1 MRSFE
6 IFKNQSVIL
15 AEERTLNIKKYHIQS
30 TAMFVAND
38 VRILVKGFAVTIF
51 ILGMFYPIITAEV
64 EIESTDNNFDP
75 LTDDLLIIH
84 TNAVLEAE
92 IKDTN
97 DEAVF
102 TQVKQDNIY
111 TWTYQVFLFV
121 GIVILALSLLA
132 DLLEK
137 DEGFI
142 GEWFS
147 TLTGFIMLLIL
158 YGLIRLRLALL
169 ESELTNETGK
179 SLYDSVETSRGT
191 VSFYVSINESILFRL
206 MEISLLAF
214 ILLPIS
220 NRLIKEVQVYNYEN
234 QKNITSQ

>member
-6 IFKNQSVIL
+6 IFKNQSPIL
-15 AEERTLNIKKYHIQS
+15 AEERTLNIKKYHLQS

-38 VRILVKGFAVTIF
+38 VRILVKGFAITIF
-51 ILGMFYPIITAEV
+51 VLGMFYPIITAEV
-64 EIESTDNNFDP
+64 EVESTDSNFDP
-75 LTDDLLIIH
+75 FTDDLLIIH
-84 TNAVLEAE
+84 TNKVLEAE
-92 IKDTN
+92 IKDSN

-102 TQVKQDNIY
+102 IEVKQDNIY

-121 GIVILALSLLA
+121 GVVILALSLLA

-142 GEWFS
+142 GEWLS
-147 TLTGFIMLLIL
+147 TFTGFVSLLIL
-158 YGLIRLRLALL
+158 YVLIRLRLAVL
-169 ESELTNETGK
+169 ESELSTEAGK
-179 SLYDSVETSRGT
+179 SLYDSVETSRGI

-214 ILLPIS
+214 IFLPIS
-220 NRLIKEVQVYNYEN
+220 NRLIKEVKRYNYEN
-234 QKNITSQ
+234 Q